1 MAKINYGGLDTGCGL
16 EIYNA
21 DEALQVK
28 SLVRQSRR
36 LRPRE
41 WGGIDKCTARGHL
54 KNKKIQ
60 NGYLWEG
67 KVLS

>member
-21 DEALQVK
+21 DEASQVK

-36 LRPRE
+36 LQAQGVGR
-41 WGGIDKCTARGHL
+41 
-54 KNKKIQ
+54 N
-60 NGYLWEG
+60 
-67 KVLS
+67 